1 MKIFKKNMLFFTIVL
16 NFLLINSLLI
26 AKVVNGVEVPTA
38 TREIEFELEVQD
50 TISVEPVYLDFGN
63 ILKNNKNLVTANSYF
78 ILTGAY
84 TQDMLLSTSFENG
97 TIEGSYTKFQIFRE
111 GNTAGDSLDVYLY
124 NIDSRILSSGE
135 TKIPV
140 VGEIREVKDITLGK
154 YEKTVKMN
162 VIITPMSPILNKRG
176 I

>member
-1 MKIFKKNMLFFTIVL
+1 MKIFKKNMLFFTIIL

-50 TISVEPVYLDFGN
+50 TINVEPVYLDFGN
-63 ILKNNKNLVTANSYF
+63 ILKNSKDMVTANSYF
-78 ILTGAY
+78 KLAGAY
-84 TQDMLLSTSFENG
+84 AQDMFLSTSFEGG
-97 TIEGSYTKFQIFRE
+97 TIEGFYTKFQVFRE
-111 GNTAGDSLDVYLY
+111 GNTSGDSLDVYLY

-140 VGEIREVKDITLGK
+140 VGEIREVSDIALGK

-162 VIITPMSPILNKRG
+162 VIITPVSPILNRRG